1 MRMRMPPTSSD
12 LKYLITAG
20 PTREPIDPVRYL
32 SNRSSGKMGFAIAA
46 AAAAA
51 GHEVLLITGPV
62 WLETPAGVE
71 RIDIETADQLY
82 RAVESRIAGAD
93 IAIMAAAV
101 ADYRP
106 ASAAEQKIKKDV
118 HAEEL
123 TLELVKTRDV
133 LGSAREPMGFTGML
147 VGFAAET
154 EYLEANAAAKLSR
167 KGCDLIIANDVS
179 VPGIGFDSDDN
190 EVLVLRRGLSAIP
203 IARASKS
210 QIAARII
217 ELCDA
222 YR

>member
-1 MRMRMPPTSSD
+1 MPPTSSD

-46 AAAAA
+46 AAARA
-51 GHEVLLITGPV
+51 GHEVLLIAGPV
-62 WLETPAGVE
+62 LLETPAGVE
-71 RIDIETADQLY
+71 RIDVETADQLY
-82 RAVESRIAGAD
+82 LAVDSRIAGAD

-106 ASAAEQKIKKDV
+106 ASPAGQKIKKDQ
-118 HAEEL
+118 HAEAL

-133 LGSAREPMGFTGML
+133 LGSAREPMGFTGTL

-154 EYLEANAAAKLSR
+154 EDLEANAARKMHR

-179 VPGIGFDSDDN
+179 EAGIGFDSDEN
-190 EVLVLRRGLSAIP
+190 EVLVLRRGLPAMR
-203 IARASKS
+203 IARASKA
-210 QIAARII
+210 QIAAQII
-217 ELCDA
+217 QLCDA

>member
-1 MRMRMPPTSSD
+1 MRMQMPPTSSD

-32 SNRSSGKMGFAIAA
+32 SNRSSGKMGFAIAS

-51 GHEVLLITGPV
+51 GHEVLLIAGPV
-62 WLETPAGVE
+62 LLETPAGVE

-106 ASAAEQKIKKDV
+106 ASAAEQKIKKDAR
-118 HAEEL
+118 AEEL

-133 LGSAREPMGFTGML
+133 LGSAREPMGFTGTL

-154 EYLEANAAAKLSR
+154 EDLEANAATKLHR

-179 VPGIGFDSDDN
+179 EPGIGFDSDDN
-190 EVLVLRRGLSAIP
+190 EVLVLRRGLPALP